1 MDAGIGKGRTRED
14 HKQVSDQLY
23 AAYAEGKDVRGLVAI
38 VGKEALAERDRKM
51 LEFADR
57 FEQEFIRQGSEED
70 RTIEATLEIG
80 WRLLATI
87 DEAWLTKIDLK
98 TLEKDHP
105 EYREAAKGSA
115 EDGSRGVQAHEGA
128 AAPTSAHAAD
138 PGAGPPASPAA
149 ARRTPR

>member
-23 AAYAEGKDVRGLVAI
+23 AVYAEGKDVRGLVAI

-80 WRLLATI
+80 WPVLSTI
-87 DEAWLTKIDLK
+87 DDAMPTEIDR
-98 TLEKDHP
+98 KDLQN
-105 EYREAAKGSA
+105 
-115 EDGSRGVQAHEGA
+115 D
-128 AAPTSAHAAD
+128 
-138 PGAGPPASPAA
+138 SP
-149 ARRTPR
+149 